1 MTDFLELIEQAPE
14 ACTLPTVDRP
24 LRVSEFAE
32 LFATATETV
41 IRSSPTRAVVTLP
54 LESLATAR
62 DLAARETAC
71 CSFFT
76 FTTAPLEDSIV
87 MTIDVPEQYADV
99 LSALTSLAGPAR

>member
-1 MTDFLELIEQAPE
+1 MTDFLELFEQAPE

-41 IRSSPTRAVVTLP
+41 ARSTFTRAVVTLP

-62 DLAARETAC
+62 DLAERETAC

-76 FTTAPLEDSIV
+76 FTTSPVGGSAV
-87 MTIDVPEQYADV
+87 MTIEVPEQYADV
-99 LSALTSLAGPAR
+99 LTALTSLADSAR